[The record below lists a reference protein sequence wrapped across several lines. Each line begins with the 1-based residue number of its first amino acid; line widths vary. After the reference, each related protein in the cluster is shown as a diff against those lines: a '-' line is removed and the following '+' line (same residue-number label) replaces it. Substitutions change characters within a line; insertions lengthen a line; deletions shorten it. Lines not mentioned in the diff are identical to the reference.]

1 MSINKLRESPIPLH
15 PEGWGLLG
23 QRVECPVSFRLEVQA
38 GEDIL
43 DVGLSV
49 LRLRI
54 ITSGCRGREDPS
66 PSGEGMNRAPP
77 LCRKL

>member
-1 MSINKLRESPIPLH
+1 MISKEDVKQKLRGGGESVTEL
-15 PEGWGLLG
+15 
-23 QRVECPVSFRLEVQA
+23 
-38 GEDIL
+38 
-43 DVGLSV
+43 VG
-49 LRLRI
+49 I